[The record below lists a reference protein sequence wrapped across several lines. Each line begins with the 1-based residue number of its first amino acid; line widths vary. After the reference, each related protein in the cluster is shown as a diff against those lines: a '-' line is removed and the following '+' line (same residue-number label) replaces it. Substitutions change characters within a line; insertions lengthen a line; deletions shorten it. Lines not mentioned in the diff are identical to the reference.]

1 MKWPL
6 IWLIRF
12 YQRFISPLKSQP
24 TCRFEPTCSAYALEA
39 LKKRGFFI
47 GLALT
52 VYRIFRCNPFCPGG
66 YDPVPERGLKP
77 MIYREFTGGES
88 NDENTDEEKAMTAT
102 SQTECEKNER
112 KSAHDADEN

>member
-66 YDPVPERGLKP
+66 YDPVPEHGFPLRRKP
-77 MIYREFTGGES
+77 ARFD
-88 NDENTDEEKAMTAT
+88 NEEPP
-102 SQTECEKNER
+102 
-112 KSAHDADEN
+112 ADEPPLACQDYLAPDREQDASEQSTDA